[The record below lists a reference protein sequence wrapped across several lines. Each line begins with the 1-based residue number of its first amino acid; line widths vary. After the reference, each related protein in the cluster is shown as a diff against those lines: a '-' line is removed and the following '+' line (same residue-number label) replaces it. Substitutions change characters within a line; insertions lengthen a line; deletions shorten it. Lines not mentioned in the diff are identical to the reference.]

1 MGMTLKIIKPALY
14 VEVTERLRSMIASG
28 FLEPGSWVDEQKLAE
43 DLGVS
48 RTPFREAI
56 RILASEGLLRIEP
69 RRGCYVTQ
77 LTEKDLDDIFPIMA
91 MLEGRCAFEAA
102 QRATDKDIHSLEALH
117 GKLEKHAQA
126 KNIDEYYETNRK
138 IHIAIQNLAGNEWL
152 SRMLQDMRKIL
163 NLSRHRSLH
172 GKGRIAESCAEH
184 LSVFAALKARD
195 PLAAEVMMKTH
206 IMRQRDVLKNLE
218 PGQMA
223 S

>member
-43 DLGVS
+43 DL
-48 RTPFREAI
+48 
-56 RILASEGLLRIEP
+56 EGLLRIEP

-206 IMRQRDVLKNLE
+206 IMRQRDVLKNLV
-218 PGQMA
+218 PGQVA